1 MKYVRYQSVGNK
13 VGLEETIDDYWE
25 LADDGY
31 VLRSINVKSDSSIL
45 KYDEE
50 HLADDFGQLPEGI
63 ITEEN
68 LKDRT
73 YGKVTYISLSDFEKQ
88 WLSQAKN
95 R

>member
-1 MKYVRYQSVGNK
+1 MKYVRYQSVSNK

-45 KYDEE
+45 KYDKE
-50 HLADDFGQLPEGI
+50 HLADEFGQLPEGI

-73 YGKVTYISLSDFEKQ
+73 YGKVIYISLSDFEKQ
-88 WLSQAKN
+88 WVSQAKN